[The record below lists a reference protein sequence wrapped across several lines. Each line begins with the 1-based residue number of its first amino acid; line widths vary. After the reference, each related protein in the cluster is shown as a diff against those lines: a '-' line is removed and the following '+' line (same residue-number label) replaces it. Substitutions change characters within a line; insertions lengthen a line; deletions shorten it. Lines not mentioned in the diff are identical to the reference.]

1 MPQATI
7 VREGDKIYV
16 GDFVLRVELTPSSPS
31 SGPNRPS
38 AVGSSTGAS
47 GSVETAPLPPPVS
60 DKGPA
65 ARPSLTFEAEF
76 TARHDL
82 VGGST
87 LPESGEGSRR
97 TGHDLSEHVESTSP
111 RLPSPSLLPESPREG
126 PPARSSQGIP
136 VATLV
141 PRPSSLEPPTPPPDC
156 MATGRALALGALVE
170 RVAEGVDLSPLARG
184 AEPDQVLSHRIE
196 RVIRDK
202 VRVLRDEGHLAE
214 NIDIDDVSRD
224 AQRELLGLG
233 AIEPLIDDDE
243 ISEIRVFGH
252 NHVTAVRNGDGSTS
266 TRRSRAKPRFTA
278 SSCACADNRRSPWR
292 REKPSSSAT
301 CSAAF
306 WCRRFSLPRR
316 TTGTPSCS
324 ASGAAPRLHSTTWFA
339 AEPSRAPWRRSS
351 ALASCRAS
359 TSSSWGPPKEPPCCS
374 RRWRRPA
381 NRAIARLLCRAS
393 TSCGAW
399 SHRRFRIR
407 LPDNAEEAVRL
418 VRGAARLRPDRL
430 VVHPMG
436 GAVSAAVAGTITEGA
451 EGVLAT
457 AAAPSLRHALDRL
470 VADLMAARPGMTASA
485 AQSWLLGS
493 FELAVE
499 VARLRDRRHR
509 VLRIAELHPH
519 ETGIIGRD
527 VFTFGVERTAAGGAI
542 EGTFAATGLI
552 PRLAEDL
559 ALRGSPLDHALF
571 KRERG

>member
-1 MPQATI
+1 
-7 VREGDKIYV
+7 
-16 GDFVLRVELTPSSPS
+16 
-31 SGPNRPS
+31 
-38 AVGSSTGAS
+38 
-47 GSVETAPLPPPVS
+47 
-60 DKGPA
+60 
-65 ARPSLTFEAEF
+65 
-76 TARHDL
+76 
-82 VGGST
+82 
-87 LPESGEGSRR
+87 
-97 TGHDLSEHVESTSP
+97 
-111 RLPSPSLLPESPREG
+111 
-126 PPARSSQGIP
+126 
-136 VATLV
+136 
-141 PRPSSLEPPTPPPDC
+141 

-170 RVAEGVDLSPLARG
+170 RVAEGVNLSPLARG

-252 NHVTAVRNGDGSTS
+252 NHVTAVRNGDVVDIDPPFSSEAALYRVIVRLCRQSSVPLAQGETIVERYLQRGLLVQAILPPASHYGHALVLRK
-266 TRRSRAKPRFTA
+266 RRRAEVALDDLVRSGTVSRAMATFLSACILSRVNILLVGPPEGTA
-278 SSCACADNRRSPWR
+278 M
-292 REKPSSSAT
+292 
-301 CSAAF
+301 
-306 WCRRFSLPRR
+306 L
-316 TTGTPSCS
+316 
-324 ASGAAPRLHSTTWFA
+324 L
-339 AEPSRAPWRRSS
+339 S
-351 ALASCRAS
+351 ALASAGQPSDRTVALQS
-359 TSSSWGPPKEPPCCS
+359 VDELWGMEPSPIS
-374 RRWRRPA
+374 
-381 NRAIARLLCRAS
+381 
-393 TSCGAW
+393 
-399 SHRRFRIR
+399 IR
-407 LPDNAEEAVRL
+407 LPDNSEEAVRL

-519 ETGIIGRD
+519 EAGIIGRD